1 MKKEEKFLDVLTEV
15 VNSMMNPFNGN
26 IEKLEKYI
34 VEKLVNKGYE
44 LHEIDDL
51 LEEIFETLNSKKE
64 EVKFR
69 VFSPVEIINL
79 SDEAKEYILKLKS
92 DMIISDE
99 EFEEILDEVSMS
111 FFMLEVEHIKEILK
125 FKGISE
131 NIIIN

>member
-1 MKKEEKFLDVLTEV
+1 MKKEDKFMDVLTEV

-34 VEKLVNKGYE
+34 VEKLINKGYE

-51 LEEIFETLNSKKE
+51 LEEIFQTLNTQQE

-69 VFSPVEIINL
+69 VFSPVEIMNL
-79 SDEAKEYILKLKS
+79 SDEARDYLLQLKTE
-92 DMIISDE
+92 MIISDE

-111 FFMLEVEHIKEILK
+111 FFTLELGHIKEILN